1 MNDHASDLSFCQA
14 RPLKLAIH
22 FTSASQCAQV
32 VLYQLKLH
40 KNGLAQVRQV
50 GLSKDAVTNVDDI
63 NMFDTTQAM
72 MLIVHPKKYPMVSI
86 HSIIALFSYKYSLH
100 KSIVIWRGITRGG

>member
-1 MNDHASDLSFCQA
+1 MNDHASNLSFCQA
-14 RPLKLAIH
+14 RPLKLTIH

-50 GLSKDAVTNVDDI
+50 GLSKDAVINVDDI
-63 NMFDTTQAM
+63 NTFDTIRM
-72 MLIVHPKKYPMVSI
+72 MLIAHPKKYPMVPI

-100 KSIVIWRGITRGG
+100 KLIVIW